1 MVGCQG
7 RTPSKDAATTG
18 PVIRDREW
26 ALREL
31 DGQPLDSAALA
42 SPPTLLLSSAGTRAS
57 AFAGCNRLTGSYTL
71 GSGTLEFGPLA
82 LTRMACPSMDL
93 ETRYTAALASVRQYR
108 VEGTQLV
115 LLAGDRVVARLDP
128 APAE

>member
-1 MVGCQG
+1 
-7 RTPSKDAATTG
+7 
-18 PVIRDREW
+18 
-26 ALREL
+26 
-31 DGQPLDSAALA
+31 
-42 SPPTLLLSSAGTRAS
+42 
-57 AFAGCNRLTGSYTL
+57 
-71 GSGTLEFGPLA
+71 
-82 LTRMACPSMDL
+82 MDL